1 MRRLTITPRAGWQ
14 GIVESQG
21 LVFHTAGG
29 VPYWDE
35 SVCYAFTPREIE
47 VLEAATAELQRLC
60 LAAGQHIIDE
70 NHFAEMAIPEEAARL
85 VRDTWEKE
93 PPALY
98 GRFDLAYM
106 GGESPPKLL
115 EYNAD
120 TPTSLLEASVIQWHW
135 MKDVFPD
142 SDQFNSIHERLLDK
156 WKELKAYLRPG
167 PVHFACVKDSAEDF
181 MTVSYLRD
189 LAEQAGFETAFLN
202 VEDIGW
208 NPVRMRFADLE
219 GSDITSI
226 FKLYPW
232 EWMVRED
239 FAQYLSFVSDKM
251 DWMEPAWKMMWSNKA
266 ILPILW
272 ELFPD
277 HPNLLPCSRR
287 APRDPL
293 NYVKKPILSREGANV
308 TIIREGRTPVVVAG
322 TYGAEGFIYQDVAE
336 LPDYDGHTPVI
347 GSWVIDGEPG
357 GMGVREADGP
367 VTNNLSRFVPH
378 FICSG

>member
-1 MRRLTITPRAGWQ
+1 VRRLTISPRAGWQ

-29 VPYWDE
+29 APYWDE
-35 SVCYAFTPREIE
+35 SVCYAFTPREAG
-47 VLEAATAELQRLC
+47 VLEQATAELQRLC
-60 LAAGQHIIDE
+60 LEAGQHIIDK
-70 NHFAEMAIPEEAARL
+70 NRFAEMAIPEEAAKL
-85 VRDTWEKE
+85 ARDAWEKE

-98 GRFDLAYM
+98 GRFDLAYA

-135 MKDVFPD
+135 MKDVFPHA
-142 SDQFNSIHERLLDK
+142 DQFNSIHERLLEK
-156 WKELKAYLRPG
+156 WKELGAYLRPG

-208 NPVRMRFADLE
+208 NPLRMRFSDLD
-219 GSDITSI
+219 GGGIASI

-239 FAQYLSFVSDKM
+239 FAQYLPYVADKM

-266 ILPILW
+266 LLPLLW

-308 TIIREGRTPVVVAG
+308 TIIREGHAPVVVSG

-336 LPDYDGHTPVI
+336 LPDFGGKTPVI

-378 FICSG
+378 FIAE